1 MELLGSAV
9 EEAAGD
15 DLARER
21 RCCVDGAEAGD
32 AGVDEVLGR
41 GGVGQVANAGHH
53 FNRRAEC
60 FELGDQLGRG
70 VAQHEVVAALSED
83 AGECGAD
90 VETGFGDEG
99 DTA

>member
-1 MELLGSAV
+1 M
-9 EEAAGD
+9 
-15 DLARER
+15 
-21 RCCVDGAEAGD
+21 DGAETGD
-32 AGVDEVLGR
+32 AGVDEVLRR
-41 GGVGQVANAGHH
+41 GGVGQVAHTGHH
-53 FNRRAEC
+53 VHRRAEF

-70 VAQHEVVAALSED
+70 VAQDEVVAALSED